1 MPEDEVELID
11 YLRVIWKRRWLIVG
25 GTLACMVAALAVSYW
40 LPKVYQGSVI
50 LETGKV
56 YSLTRGD
63 QQEKTEL
70 IEDPRNMEVLLK
82 SDGMMYELKKHLGSD
97 EDIGAL
103 RNAITIDVKAN
114 PLIVIS
120 LKMQDQR
127 AIVDGLAFVADHI
140 ISEHQKRYEV
150 IVQKLDQDL
159 SVTLNKIK
167 YPAEKITENNL
178 KREQILEKIQGNAH
192 KQEQVRQ
199 KIHAN
204 AGKLEQLKEK
214 IKNIETQILVENEQ
228 INTDHA
234 YGKTVEDQIK
244 TVTEAVMESKK
255 RMSQLNMKK
264 ASPMEILF
272 LQTTLQNHELR
283 LSDFKREIN
292 DLKQREDDRQKQ
304 IADRQKQM
312 ADLRSQMNDLDS
324 QNADLEI
331 HIRDLDAT
339 DADLKIQFHDLST
352 QNSDL
357 KGQIEDLKQTLS
369 TLENYK
375 SNSKNTRYRTQ
386 PVVQEKPVAPRKRL
400 NMMLAGVIGLMSTLM
415 LAFFVE
421 YIEKVN
427 VSKQST

>member
-1 MPEDEVELID
+1 MPEEEIELID

-25 GTLACMVAALAVSYW
+25 GTLVCMIAALAVSYW

-70 IEDPRNMEVLLK
+70 IEDPKNMEVLLK
-82 SDGMMYELKKHLGSD
+82 SDGMIYDLKNHLGSD

-114 PLIVIS
+114 PLIVIN

-127 AIVDGLAFVADHI
+127 AIVDGLTFVADRI

-150 IVQKLDQDL
+150 TVQKLDQDL
-159 SVTLNKIK
+159 SVTQSKMK

-214 IKNIETQILVENEQ
+214 IKNIEAQISVENEQ

-234 YGKTVEDQIK
+234 YGKTVEDQVK
-244 TVTEAVMESKK
+244 TVMEAVTESKK
-255 RMSQLNMKK
+255 RMSQLDLKK
-264 ASPMEILF
+264 ASPMELLF

-283 LSDFKREIN
+283 LADFKREIN

-312 ADLRSQMNDLDS
+312 ADLRSQMNDLDAQS
-324 QNADLEI
+324 ADLEI

-357 KGQIEDLKQTLS
+357 KGQMEDLKQTLS

-375 SNSKNTRYRTQ
+375 SVSKNTRYRTQ

-400 NMMLAGVIGLMSTLM
+400 NVMLAGVIGLMSTLM
-415 LAFFVE
+415 MAFFVE

-427 VSKQST
+427 VKR